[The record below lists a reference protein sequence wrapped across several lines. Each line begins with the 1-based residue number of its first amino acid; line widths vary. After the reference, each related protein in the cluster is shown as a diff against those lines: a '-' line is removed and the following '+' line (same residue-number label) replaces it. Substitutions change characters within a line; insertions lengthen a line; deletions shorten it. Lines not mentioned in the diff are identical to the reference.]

1 MSVQS
6 LRYGA
11 AYNSDA
17 LFLQDSLT
25 NACVLRVA
33 HHGHILSYRLG
44 LKGSACAVRTRCL
57 LRQQVSV
64 ALCVGVSMLS
74 SSSLLVLVL
83 L

>member
-17 LFLQDSLT
+17 LLLQNSST

-33 HHGHILSYRLG
+33 HHGHILSNRVG
-44 LKGSACAVRTRCL
+44 LMGSACAVRTRCL
-57 LRQQVSV
+57 LGQQVSV
-64 ALCVGVSMLS
+64 ALCVG
-74 SSSLLVLVL
+74 
-83 L
+83 